1 MSISSIAS
9 SYLSSSAISGL
20 SSTTSIDYSN
30 LLSSSGISTD
40 DYELI
45 YNAISEEY
53 DLELTDS
60 SDEDFESTTD
70 STTVAQ
76 LLASM
81 QTNLLSTFYDYSED
95 ETGLASL
102 LTDFNLT
109 KSQGLNSLY
118 QSLYTETQTDETS
131 EIGALLDTLV

>member
-1 MSISSIAS
+1 MNISSIAS
-9 SYLSSSAISGL
+9 SYLSSSEISGL
-20 SSTTSIDYSN
+20 SSTTSVDYSE

-60 SDEDFESTTD
+60 SDDDAATTNLP
-70 STTVAQ
+70 TVSQ

-81 QTNLLSTFYDYSED
+81 QSSLLSTFYDYSDD

-102 LTDFNLT
+102 LTDFNLS

-118 QSLYTETQTDETS
+118 QSLYTETGTDESS

>member
-95 ETGLASL
+95 ETGLVSL

>member
-60 SDEDFESTTD
+60 SDEDSESTTD

>member
-1 MSISSIAS
+1 
-9 SYLSSSAISGL
+9 
-20 SSTTSIDYSN
+20 
-30 LLSSSGISTD
+30 
-40 DYELI
+40 
-45 YNAISEEY
+45 
-53 DLELTDS
+53 
-60 SDEDFESTTD
+60 
-70 STTVAQ
+70 
-76 LLASM
+76 M